1 MENNRVNIENGPNI
15 VRLNINRTLPS
26 DAGMWRCDIR
36 TESDAYVVNNGIL
49 VQTNVTVIG
58 ELIQHD
64 IELIIIGSCYKKLI
78 VTLYYSY
85 LEYSS
90 SWSAA
95 HTLGQ
100 RE

>member
-1 MENNRVNIENGPNI
+1 M
-15 VRLNINRTLPS
+15 RLNLNRTLPS

-49 VQTNVTVIG
+49 VQTNIVAIG
-58 ELIQHD
+58 EPIQHD
-64 IELIIIGSCYKKLI
+64 IELIIIGSCYNKQKKLI

-85 LEYSS
+85 TECSS